1 MKKIKLP
8 TQFKLNNRYFLCFSF
23 GFLLSLT
30 VHAAQ
35 PTWSQNPVPITV
47 QEKPLKEFLQDLF
60 SFAGITVVFSNQVQ
74 GSVSG
79 QFSQTA
85 DKTFNDIVRAYGL
98 LPYYDGNVMHISTV
112 SEVQSKSIKT
122 DPDLVDKVLTQII
135 KLDLTDSR
143 QSIQV
148 IKKSGLIKARGSA
161 QFVLDIEELVQTIN
175 QSYKKPAIDAVLVGS
190 KSQPNKYGDSGGLI
204 FHTFELKYASAED
217 VTYYQNDKEIIIP
230 GVATLLRNM
239 MGENRTTTQR
249 TTAVFQPWANTL
261 QGLRGHGLNQAQI
274 ANHRYQ
280 QELVNAGFSQ
290 PQANNPDAYADYSG
304 FGTASLVNRNN
315 IIRIEA
321 DRNLN
326 AVIVRDYA
334 DAMPLYSDLIQQLDK
349 EPQLVEIQVTIIDV
363 DKDKLLDLGLDWRYQ
378 GSRTSARLGGGDNLD
393 ADGSAGGLLLNT
405 VLGDAGRFVASI
417 RALAETGSAQIV
429 SKPQVLTLSNLEAVL
444 RSDESF
450 FIRVAGNEEVD
461 LFNVSVG
468 TTLRVVPQVVGD
480 SFNPQIRLAV
490 TIEDGSIVPEASV
503 DDIPVIENSSLNT
516 QAIIYNGE
524 DLLLGGLVKE
534 TSRKNVS
541 KVPLLGDVPGLGN
554 LFKRTVT
561 TDTRTERLF
570 LISPRIVSS
579 HRNRNQTAQ
588 SRSTERMLLSSIS
601 PEYNNQAY
609 YNSDDKYV
617 RQANSIYKTAETK
630 SAKKPKVHSKVDYD
644 KKR

>member
-1 MKKIKLP
+1 MNRTNLQSQLKS
-8 TQFKLNNRYFLCFSF
+8 NNRYFLCFMATV
-23 GFLLSLT
+23 LLSLNSY
-30 VHAAQ
+30 AAK
-35 PTWSQNPVPITV
+35 PDWPQNTVPITV

-60 SFAGITVVFSNQVQ
+60 AFAGITAVFSDKVR

-79 QFSQTA
+79 QFTETA
-85 DKTFNDIVRAYGL
+85 DKTFDDIVRAYGL
-98 LPYYDGNVMHISTV
+98 LPYYDGSVMHIS
-112 SEVQSKSIKT
+112 SASQVQSKSIKT
-122 DPDLVDKVLTQII
+122 DPELVDQILTQII

-161 QFVLDIEELVQTIN
+161 QFVLDIEELVESIN
-175 QSYKKPAIDAVLVGS
+175 QSYEPPANETMLVSTRPQS
-190 KSQPNKYGDSGGLI
+190 KNYGTAGDLI

-239 MGENRTTTQR
+239 MGENRTTTQKS
-249 TTAVFQPWANTL
+249 TAVFQPSRNTI
-261 QGLRGHGLNQAQI
+261 QSLRGQGLNQAQI
-274 ANHRYQ
+274 ANDRYL
-280 QELVNAGFSQ
+280 QEL
-290 PQANNPDAYADYSG
+290 AYAGYNQSPQPDVYAGYSDL
-304 FGTASLVNRNN
+304 GTASFVNRNN

-349 EPQLVEIQVTIIDV
+349 QPQLVEIQVTIIDV
-363 DKDKLLDLGLDWRYQ
+363 DKNKLLDLGLDWRYQ
-378 GSRTSARLGGGDNLD
+378 GSRTTARLGGGDNLD

-405 VLGDAGRFVASI
+405 VLGDAGRFVANI
-417 RALAETGSAQIV
+417 RALAEAGSAQIV

-503 DDIPVIENSSLNT
+503 DDIPIIENSSLNT

-534 TSRKNVS
+534 TSRKNAS
-541 KVPLLGDVPGLGN
+541 QVPLLGDVPVIGN

-570 LISPRIVSS
+570 LISPRIVSN
-579 HRNRNQTAQ
+579 NRNQYQAANSNT
-588 SRSTERMLLSSIS
+588 SERTLLSSIS
-601 PEYNNQAY
+601 PEYNNQTF
-609 YNSDDKYV
+609 YNAEDKYV
-617 RQANSIYKTAETK
+617 RQANSIYKTT
-630 SAKKPKVHSKVDYD
+630 
-644 KKR
+644 RTTFCQ